1 MSKRST
7 SIKLA
12 AIAAAGALVLA
23 ACGGSDDAGA
33 TGEGQKGGTLYF
45 LTTGEQIAHLDPQ
58 RNYTGEDLAFAV
70 GYLHRTLTQYKYS
83 ADDAEATSLQP
94 DLATDLG
101 TATEGGKVWSFTLKD
116 GVKWE
121 DGTDVTCEDV
131 KYGVSRTFATDV
143 ITDGPT
149 FALTLLDIPQDANK
163 MPLYKGPYVEDAAG
177 KALFDSAVS
186 CNDKTITFKLKN
198 PMSDFNYTVTLT
210 AFAPVKKDADTAEKY
225 DDRPL
230 SNGPYKIESYEIGKA
245 LTLVRNDQWDP
256 ATDDI
261 RPAYPDKIVYQ
272 FGLEAAVIDQRLIA
286 DSGDDQ
292 TALGFQL
299 EPGSLAT
306 VFSGDERF
314 KDRSVDAFDPYV
326 RFYFINTTKVPNL
339 KHRQAIAAAWPRA
352 EWKTI
357 AGGDFAG
364 DLADGVIKPN
374 MPLDYQPTGMWESA
388 FGQAIPEN
396 GDVEFAKK
404 LIAESGAPMPALT
417 VDYPQNPTN
426 DKMIGVLV
434 TQMAKAGI
442 TVKPNPLDPGGYY
455 PVVMD
460 DEKAHELI
468 RGGWA
473 PDWPNASTVIPEIFG
488 QNGGFNL
495 SRLKDDAIQ
504 AKIDAARVIADRT
517 EQGKAWAAL
526 NTELMQG
533 AYVVPT
539 LFGKAQRMWGSKVGG
554 SYLWAPYGSYP
565 YAQLYV
571 KK

>member
-23 ACGGSDDAGA
+23 ACGGSDGA
-33 TGEGQKGGTLYF
+33 SGSGEKGGTLTF
-45 LTTGEQIAHLDPQ
+45 LTIGEQIQHLDPQ

-83 ADDAEATSLQP
+83 EDGAEANSIVG
-94 DLATDLG
+94 DMATDTG
-101 TATEGGKVWSFTLKD
+101 TPLEGGKVWQFTLKD
-116 GVKWE
+116 GIKWE
-121 DGTDVTCEDV
+121 DGSDVTCEDV

-143 ITDGPT
+143 ITDGPQ
-149 FALTLLDIPQDANK
+149 FAITLLDIPAVDGA
-163 MPLYKGPYVEDAAG
+163 PVYKGPYVTEGNDTAAY
-177 KALFDSAVS
+177 DNAVS
-186 CNDKTITFKLKN
+186 CDGNTITFKLKN
-198 PMSDFNYTVTLT
+198 PMADFNYAVTLT
-210 AFAPVKKDADTAEKY
+210 AFAPVKKDADTGEKY
-225 DDRPL
+225 DERPL
-230 SNGPYKIESYEIGKA
+230 SNGPYKIESYEKGKA

-256 ATDDI
+256 ATDDL

-292 TALGFQL
+292 YALGFQL

-306 VFSGDERF
+306 VFSDDPRF
-314 KDRSVDAFDPYV
+314 EGRKFDAYDPYV

-352 EWKTI
+352 EWLQI

-364 DLADGVIKPN
+364 ELADGVIKPN
-374 MPLDYQPTGMWESA
+374 LALDYAPTGMWENA
-388 FGQAIPEN
+388 FGVAIPDN
-396 GDVEFAKK
+396 GDPEIAKQF
-404 LIAESGAPMPALT
+404 ITESGEPMPELT
-417 VDYPQNPTN
+417 IDYPQTPTN
-426 DKMIGVLV
+426 DKAIGVLV
-434 TQMAKAGI
+434 TAFEKAGI
-442 TVKPNPLDPGGYY
+442 TVKPNPLEPGGYY
-455 PVVMD
+455 GYVFD
-460 DEKAHELI
+460 DAKAGHLMS
-468 RGGWA
+468 GGWA

-488 QNGGFNL
+488 QTGGFNL
-495 SRLKDDAIQ
+495 SRLQDDAIN
-504 AKIDAARVIADRT
+504 AEIDAARVIADRV

-526 NTELMQG
+526 NTKLMAG

-539 LFGKAQRMWGSKVGG
+539 RFGKTQRMWGSKVGG
-554 SYLWAPYGSYP
+554 AYFWAPYGSYP

>member
-23 ACGGSDDAGA
+23 ACGGSDSGA
-33 TGEGQKGGTLYF
+33 SGEGQKGGTLTF
-45 LTTGEQIAHLDPQ
+45 LTIGEYINHLDPQ

-70 GYLHRTLTQYKYS
+70 GFMHRTLTQYKYS
-83 ADDAEATSLQP
+83 EDEAEATSLQP
-94 DLATDLG
+94 DMATDLG
-101 TATEGGKVWSFTLKD
+101 TALDGGKTWQFTLKD
-116 GVKWE
+116 GLKWE
-121 DGTDVTCEDV
+121 DGSAVTCEDV

-149 FALTLLDIPQDANK
+149 FALSLLDIPVGADGTSVF
-163 MPLYKGPYVEDAAG
+163 KGPYVTEGNDTAAY
-177 KALFDSAVS
+177 DNAVS
-186 CNDKTITFKLKN
+186 CDGNTITFKLKN

-210 AFAPVKKDADTAEKY
+210 AFAPVKKDADTGEKY

-230 SNGPYKIESYEIGKA
+230 SNGPYKIESYEKGKA

-292 TALGFQL
+292 YALGFQL

-314 KDRSVDAFDPYV
+314 KNRSVDAYDPYV
-326 RFYFINTTKVPNL
+326 RFYFINTNKVPNL

-352 EWKTI
+352 EWLQI

-364 DLADGVIKPN
+364 ELADGVIKPN
-374 MPLDYQPTGMWESA
+374 MPLDYEPTGMWETA
-388 FGQAIPEN
+388 FGVAIPDN
-396 GDVEFAKK
+396 GDPEIAKK
-404 LIAESGAPMPALT
+404 LIAESGAPMPEVT

-426 DKMIGVLV
+426 DKLIGVLV
-434 TQMAKAGI
+434 TALEKAGI
-442 TVKPNPLDPGGYY
+442 KAKPNPIEPGGYY
-455 PVVMD
+455 GVVMD
-460 DEKAHELI
+460 EAKAGSII

-473 PDWPNASTVIPEIFG
+473 PDWPNASTVIPEIYG
-488 QNGGFNL
+488 AKGGFNL
-495 SRLKDDAIQ
+495 SFLKDDAVN
-504 AKIDAARVIADRT
+504 AKIEAARVISDRV

-526 NTELMQG
+526 NKELAAG

-539 LFGKAQRMWGSKVGG
+539 LFGKSQRMWGSKVGG
-554 SYLWAPYGSYP
+554 AYLWAPYGSYP
-565 YAQLYV
+565 YAQLYA